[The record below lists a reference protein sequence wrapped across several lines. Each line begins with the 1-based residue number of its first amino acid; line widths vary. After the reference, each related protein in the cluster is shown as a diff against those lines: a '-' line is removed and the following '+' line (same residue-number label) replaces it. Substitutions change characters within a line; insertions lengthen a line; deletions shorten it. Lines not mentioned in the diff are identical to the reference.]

1 MESRGRKRV
10 EMNDQLPADK
20 RACSS
25 TDFRPAS
32 STSTSSA
39 QTHIDSVNSVSEP
52 PDCEMETTTSS
63 SSASVEGG
71 GKYYAYGS
79 CDSDGLDD
87 SEQGG
92 HPSYRGYYHHRR
104 VSEYQERFRRILASL
119 KDEASA
125 DRQLSALTE
134 LCDVLSFCT
143 ESSIACFSGG
153 TFAPVLVKLTKHE
166 NNPDIVLL
174 AVRVITYLCDV
185 SPRSSAYL
193 VRHDVVPALCA
204 QLMTIEYLD
213 VAEQCLQALEKISR
227 DHPIACLEAGAVM
240 AMLNYIDFF
249 STSIQRVALST
260 VANICKRLSSDKS
273 SFLMHAIPIFCNLL
287 QYEDRKLVDNVCL
300 CLMIIVERVS
310 NSSELLDELS
320 KHGLIHQVLHLI
332 SSKSFI
338 AISQHISA
346 GLIGVL
352 CRLACCSV
360 AAVKT
365 LLELNVGC
373 SLKHILS
380 TCGLSCGISYPTA
393 NDGQCNQVQEVLKL
407 LNELLPQGRKNED
420 ISPTVDKEEILRD
433 QPELLQQ
440 LGIEIL
446 PVLIQVVNSGA
457 NLYICYGCLS
467 IINKFVYFSRS
478 DMLVDLLK
486 DSNISSFLT
495 GVFARKNR
503 HMLIS
508 VLNIVE
514 NILQKLPHVF
524 LDIFIKEGVI
534 YVIDSLLKP
543 EKCSWFTFPTSSD
556 IQVSSGSSSKSTVND
571 ITRCLCFAFDN
582 DRLPLSDRKSCL
594 LDKDCV
600 ETLAARI
607 KSTYFTSNPQ
617 SLQIGLT
624 ETIQNLRNLC
634 SLLTD
639 KVQASMNG
647 DIYAHDQQE
656 EQLFDILHRI
666 MAELHGREC
675 ISTFEFIES
684 GIVKSLVTYLS
695 SVHVEREVD
704 HLSLFNGSN
713 VFKRLG
719 LFAKLVSSPT
729 GFDPQGMPLALLVRK
744 LQNALASL
752 EDFPVILSH
761 VSKLNNRF
769 ATIPHGRCTGSPC
782 MKVHLVREKGE
793 TELRKYGV
801 NVATVEPFS
810 SLDAIEKFL
819 WPKVCPIRHE
829 REKTIA
835 GQLGAGGQSKDA
847 VSQEGVDQQS
857 VKGTDSVP
865 SIFAEAPST
874 ESPTLFPNSC
884 TVRKTQD
891 SANGPILSNVTTTF
905 NVSSAYKEDIAPSSG
920 DDSPKLAFY
929 FDGKHIDRR
938 LTFYQV
944 IIQQKGMAE
953 QDFVVGPKF
962 WNEVY
967 EVMYGQAEE
976 TKQCHSKKCV
986 DVAQISSGCSSPEKL
1001 WQSVPFSSSMLRSK
1015 LPFDLDK
1022 SNPTYELIYLLK
1034 ILDGINRFAFQL
1046 LSMDKI
1052 FAYIT
1057 GERKDLDDLGRIVAV
1072 LPQAEFMN
1080 SKLTEKIEQQM
1091 RDPLVVSA
1099 GSMPSWCTQLVVSC
1113 PYLFGFESRC
1123 KYFRLITFGSS
1134 RFQPSSSLQSTNWN
1148 SNAPDDRRDNTG
1160 GSLKKKFQVC
1170 RNSILASAA
1179 KMMNLHAHNQSVLEV
1194 KYDDEV
1200 GSGLGPTME
1209 FYTLVSHEFQK
1220 TGLGMWRG
1228 DLDNSSVGKKIV
1240 ADISGFLMAP
1250 LGLFPRP
1257 WFSDLSTSNNI
1268 QFSEVIKRFI
1278 LLGQIVAK
1286 ALQDGR
1292 VLDIHFSKAFYKLI
1306 LEQELTIF
1314 DIHTIDPEIGRTLL
1328 EFQAIVDRKKLLES
1342 VSGTAFASE
1351 LCFRNAKIEDLCL
1364 DFTLPGYPD
1373 CVLAP
1378 EHELKSVNLANLEEY
1393 IKLVVDATVH
1403 GAISRQVEA
1412 FKYGFNQVFPIK
1424 NLQIFTEKELEHLL
1438 CGERD
1443 VLSMNSLLEHIKFD
1457 HGYSPSSPP
1466 IVNLL
1471 EIIQEFGF
1479 EQQRAFLQFVTGA
1492 PRLPPGGLAAL
1503 NPKLTIVRKH
1513 CSDSIEGDLPSVM
1526 TCANYLKLP
1535 PYSSKERMRE
1545 RLLYAITD
1553 GQGSFH
1559 LS

>member
-1 MESRGRKRV
+1 MDSRGRKRV
-10 EMNDQLPADK
+10 EMNDQLPVDK
-20 RACSS
+20 RAC
-25 TDFRPAS
+25 
-32 STSTSSA
+32 TSSA
-39 QTHIDSVNSVSEP
+39 QTHIDSVSEP
-52 PDCEMETTTSS
+52 PDYCEMETAAATTTSS
-63 SSASVEGG
+63 SASASVEGD
-71 GKYYAYGS
+71 KDSAYGS
-79 CDSDGLDD
+79 CDSDGLDE

-92 HPSYRGYYHHRR
+92 HQGYRGYYHRR
-104 VSEYQERFRRILASL
+104 VSEDQERFRRILSSL
-119 KDEASA
+119 KDDGCA

-134 LCDVLSFCT
+134 LSDVLSFCT
-143 ESSIACFSGG
+143 ESSIACFSGE
-153 TFAPVLVKLTKHE
+153 TFAPVLVKLAKHE
-166 NNPDIVLL
+166 SNTDIVLL
-174 AVRVITYLCDV
+174 AIRVVTYLCDV
-185 SPRSSAYL
+185 SPRSSSYL
-193 VRHDVVPALCA
+193 VRHNVVPALCA
-204 QLMTIEYLD
+204 QLMAIEYLD

-240 AMLNYIDFF
+240 ATLNYIDFF
-249 STSIQRVALST
+249 STSIQMVALST
-260 VANICKRLSSDKS
+260 VANICKRLPSDKS
-273 SFLMHAIPIFCNLL
+273 SSLMDAVPIFCNLL
-287 QYEDRKLVDNVCL
+287 QYEDRKVVDNVCL
-300 CLMIIVERVS
+300 CLMRIVERID

-320 KHGLIHQVLHLI
+320 KRGLIHQVLQLI
-332 SSKSFI
+332 SSKSRI
-338 AISQHISA
+338 TISQHISV

-352 CRLACCSV
+352 CRLASYSV

-380 TCGLSCGISYPTA
+380 TCGLSSGISYPTA
-393 NDGQCNQVQEVLKL
+393 NDGQCNQVHEVLKL
-407 LNELLPQGRKNED
+407 LNELLPQARKNED
-420 ISPTVDKEEILRD
+420 ISPTVDKEKILRD

-467 IINKFVYFSRS
+467 VINKFVYFSRS
-478 DMLVDLLK
+478 DMLVELLK

-495 GVFARKNR
+495 GVFAQKNR

-514 NILQKLPHVF
+514 NILLKLPDVF
-524 LDIFIKEGVI
+524 LDIFIREGVI

-543 EKCSWFTFPTSSD
+543 EKCSWLTFPTSSG

-582 DRLPLSDRKSCL
+582 DCLPLSKRKSCL

-600 ETLAARI
+600 ETLGAHI

-617 SLQIGLT
+617 NLQIGLT

-647 DIYAHDQQE
+647 GTCAHNQQE
-656 EQLFDILHRI
+656 EQLFDILYRI
-666 MAELHGREC
+666 MAELRGREC
-675 ISTFEFIES
+675 MSTIEFIES

-695 SVHVEREVD
+695 SVHVEREVASQ
-704 HLSLFNGSN
+704 LSLFNGSN

-729 GFDPQGMPLALLVRK
+729 GFNPQGMPLAMLVKK

-752 EDFPVILSH
+752 ENFPVILSR
-761 VSKLNNRF
+761 VSKSNNRF

-782 MKVHLVREKGE
+782 MKVHFVREKGE
-793 TELRKYGV
+793 TELHEYGV

-819 WPKVCPIRHE
+819 WPKVCPIRDE
-829 REKTIA
+829 REKTMA
-835 GQLGAGGQSKDA
+835 GRLGAGGHSKDA
-847 VSQEGVDQQS
+847 VSQEGMDQKS

-874 ESPTLFPNSC
+874 ESPTLSPNSC
-884 TVRKTQD
+884 TVPKTQD
-891 SANGPILSNVTTTF
+891 LANGPILSNVTTTC
-905 NVSSAYKEDIAPSSG
+905 NVSSAYKEDITLSNG

-938 LTFYQV
+938 LTLYQV
-944 IIQQKGMAE
+944 IIQQKGMTE
-953 QDFVVGPKF
+953 QDLVVGPKF

-976 TKQCHSKKCV
+976 IKQCHSNECV
-986 DVAQISSGCSSPEKL
+986 DEAQISSGCSSPEKL
-1001 WQSVPFSSSMLRSK
+1001 WQNVPFSSSMLRYK
-1015 LPFDLDK
+1015 LPFDLDL
-1022 SNPTYELIYLLK
+1022 SDPTYELIHLLK
-1034 ILDGINRFAFQL
+1034 ILYGINRFSFQL

-1052 FAYIT
+1052 LAYT
-1057 GERKDLDDLGRIVAV
+1057 RGERKDLDDLGRIVAV

-1080 SKLTEKIEQQM
+1080 IKLTEKIEQQM

-1099 GSMPSWCTQLVVSC
+1099 GSMPSWCCQLVVSC

-1123 KYFRLITFGSS
+1123 KYFRLTTFGSS
-1134 RFQPSSSLQSTNWN
+1134 RFQPSSGLQSSNRS
-1148 SNAPDDRRDNTG
+1148 SNAPDDRHDNTG
-1160 GSLKKKFQVC
+1160 GSLKKKVQVC

-1179 KMMNLHAHNQSVLEV
+1179 KMMDLHAHHQNVLEV
-1194 KYDDEV
+1194 EYDDEV
-1200 GSGLGPTME
+1200 GSGLGPTLE

-1228 DLDNSSVGKKIV
+1228 DLDNSSMGKKIV
-1240 ADISGFLMAP
+1240 ADSTGFLTAP
-1250 LGLFPRP
+1250 LGVFPRP
-1257 WFSDLSTSNNI
+1257 WLSDLIASNNI

-1278 LLGQIVAK
+1278 LLGQVVAK

-1292 VLDIHFSKAFYKLI
+1292 VLDIQFSKAFYKLI

-1314 DIHTIDPEIGRTLL
+1314 DIHTIDPELGRTLL
-1328 EFQAIVDRKKLLES
+1328 EFQAIVDRKKLLDS
-1342 VSGTAFASE
+1342 VSETAFASE
-1351 LCFRNAKIEDLCL
+1351 LCFRSTKIEDLCL
-1364 DFTLPGYPD
+1364 DFTLPGYPN
-1373 CVLAP
+1373 CVLVP
-1378 EHELKSVNLANLEEY
+1378 GHELKSVNLANLEEY
-1393 IKLVVDATVH
+1393 VKLVVDATVH

-1424 NLQIFTEKELEHLL
+1424 NLQIFTEEELEHLL
-1438 CGERD
+1438 CGERG
-1443 VLSMNSLLEHIKFD
+1443 VLSTNSLLEHIKFD
-1457 HGYSPSSPP
+1457 HGYSPSSPAM
-1466 IVNLL
+1466 VNLL

-1513 CSDSIEGDLPSVM
+1513 CSESIEGDLPSVM